1 MRIGQFDT
9 AQDVLIIAEIG
20 NNHEGNP
27 QVAEELVHRAAEAGV
42 QAVKFQ
48 TFRTELFVAPSQAE
62 RFARM
67 KRFELSQETFA
78 HLARVAR
85 DKGLLFIST
94 PLDCESAAFLDGIVD
109 AVKVASGDNTFYP
122 LIEQVAATD
131 KPLIISG
138 GLADLD
144 ELAYTKALVDKVRH
158 ESGRHGHGRAAD
170 LALLHCVS
178 AYPVAP
184 EQANLAA
191 VRTLA
196 ARFPDCTIGY
206 SDHTLGVTAPVL
218 AVAAGARIIEKHFT
232 LDRNFSEFRDHQLSA
247 DPAMLRQLV
256 EEVREAQTLLGSG
269 AKVAQPDE
277 AAALTAIRRSIAA
290 RRDLT
295 AGAVVGPDA
304 IVWIRPGDGIPPG
317 QEARVLGR
325 RLKANVAAGTLLT
338 DDVLE

>member
-9 AQDVLIIAEIG
+9 DQDVLIIAEIG

-27 QVAEELVHRAAEAGV
+27 EVAEELVHRAAEAGV

-109 AVKVASGDNTFYP
+109 ALKVASGDNTFYP

-131 KPLIISG
+131 KPLIVSG
-138 GLADLD
+138 GLADLE

-158 ESGRHGHGRAAD
+158 GRGQPSD

-196 ARFPDCTIGY
+196 ARFPDCTVGY
-206 SDHTLGVTAPVL
+206 SDHTLGLKAAVL

-232 LDRNFSEFRDHQLSA
+232 LDRNFSDFRDHQLSA

-256 EEVREAQTLLGSG
+256 EEVREAAVLMGSG

-290 RRDLT
+290 KRDLK

-325 RLKANVAAGTLLT
+325 RLKADVAAGTLLT
-338 DDVLE
+338 DAVLE